1 MPAFFVDYNLMPFHL
16 SLFAVILLG
25 VVETLGYLFK
35 IRPTKF
41 LKQISP
47 FYFRNLDLLN
57 VKFSK
62 IFLIFVEN
70 LQK

>member
-41 LKQISP
+41 LKQISLSTSAISTCLMLN
-47 FYFRNLDLLN
+47 FR
-57 VKFSK
+57 KF
-62 IFLIFVEN
+62 
-70 LQK
+70 